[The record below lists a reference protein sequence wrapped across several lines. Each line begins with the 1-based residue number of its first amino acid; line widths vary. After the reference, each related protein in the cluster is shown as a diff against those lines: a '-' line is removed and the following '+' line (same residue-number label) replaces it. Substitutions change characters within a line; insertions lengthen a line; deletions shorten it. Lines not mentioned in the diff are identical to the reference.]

1 MELIPIGIIH
11 APYKT
16 AGDAP
21 FQGRSS
27 SETCEIEIF
36 KEYEAG
42 LKDVDRCTHLILH
55 YWLSFI
61 H

>member
-1 MELIPIGIIH
+1 MELKPIGIIH
-11 APYKT
+11 TPYRT
-16 AGDAP
+16 PGDAP

-42 LKDVDRCTHLILH
+42 LASLQHDLQPDPIRLDFT
-55 YWLSFI
+55 
-61 H
+61 